1 MSGVT
6 TESSAVENVR
16 VDYAEVMRRLP
27 HRYPFLLVDR
37 AEDFV
42 AGVSITGIKNVSHNE
57 PFFPGHFPIDPVMP
71 GVLIVESM
79 AQTGALLMSKT
90 LDVAVEGKVI
100 MFMSIDG
107 VRFRKPA
114 RPGDQLKMKV
124 IVTRQRGDI
133 FKFRGETFIDDK
145 LAAEA
150 DFAAMVVTVEQ
161 PVPA

>member
-1 MSGVT
+1 MAEGDD
-6 TESSAVENVR
+6 R
-16 VDYAEVMRRLP
+16 IDYAEVMRRLP
-27 HRYPFLLVDR
+27 HRYPFLLVDK
-37 AEDFV
+37 AQDFV
-42 AGVSITGIKNVSHNE
+42 ANTSITGIKNVTHNE

-71 GVLIVESM
+71 GVLIVEAM

-90 LDVAVEGKVI
+90 MDVAVEDKVI

-114 RPGDQLKMKV
+114 RPGDQLRMQ
-124 IVTRQRGDI
+124 VTVTKQRGDV

-150 DFAAMVVTVEQ
+150 DFAAMVVTVDT
-161 PVPA
+161 PVTA

>member
-1 MSGVT
+1 MSD
-6 TESSAVENVR
+6 ENKI
-16 VDYAEVMRRLP
+16 DYAEVMRRLP
-27 HRYPFLLVDR
+27 HRYPFLLVDK

-42 AGVSITGIKNVSHNE
+42 PATSIVGIKNVTHNE

-71 GVLIVESM
+71 GVLIVEAM

-90 LDVAVEGKVI
+90 LNVEVEGKVI

-114 RPGDQLKMKV
+114 RPGDQLHLKV

-133 FKFRGETFIDDK
+133 FKFRGETVVDGK

-150 DFAAMVVTVEQ
+150 EFMAMVVTV
-161 PVPA
+161 PIPAPEPAA

>member
-1 MSGVT
+1 MG
-6 TESSAVENVR
+6 ESDAR
-16 VDYAEVMRRLP
+16 IDYAEVMRRLP

-42 AGVSITGIKNVSHNE
+42 AGTSITGVKNVTHNE

-71 GVLIVESM
+71 GVLIVEAM

-90 LDVAVEGKVI
+90 LNVEVEGKVI

-114 RPGDQLKMKV
+114 RPGDQLRMRV
-124 IVTRQRGDI
+124 MVTKQRGDV
-133 FKFRGETFIDDK
+133 FKFRGETFIGDK

-161 PVPA
+161 PAS

>member
-1 MSGVT
+1 M
-6 TESSAVENVR
+6 TEQTENIR
-16 VDYAEVMRRLP
+16 IDYAEVMRRLP

-42 AGVSITGIKNVSHNE
+42 PGVSITGIKNVTHNE
-57 PFFPGHFPIDPVMP
+57 PFFPGHYPIDPVMQ

-100 MFMSIDG
+100 LFMSIDG

-114 RPGDQLKMKV
+114 RPGDQLRLLVK
-124 IVTRQRGDI
+124 VTRQRGDI
-133 FKFRGETFIDDK
+133 FKFRGEPFIDGK

-150 DFAAMVVTVEQ
+150 DFAAMVATVADPVT
-161 PVPA
+161 P

>member
-1 MSGVT
+1 MG
-6 TESSAVENVR
+6 ESDAR
-16 VDYAEVMRRLP
+16 IDYAEVMRRLP

-37 AEDFV
+37 AVDFV
-42 AGVSITGIKNVSHNE
+42 AGTSITGVKNVTHNE

-71 GVLIVESM
+71 GVLIVEAM

-90 LDVAVEGKVI
+90 MNVEVEGKVI

-114 RPGDQLKMKV
+114 RPGDHLRIKV
-124 IVTRQRGDI
+124 VLTRQRGDI

-161 PVPA
+161 PAS